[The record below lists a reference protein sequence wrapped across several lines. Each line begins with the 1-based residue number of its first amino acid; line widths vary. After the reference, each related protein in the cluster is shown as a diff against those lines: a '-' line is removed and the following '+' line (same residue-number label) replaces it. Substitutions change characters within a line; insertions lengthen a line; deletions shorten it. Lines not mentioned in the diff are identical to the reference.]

1 LSDTHAHGH
10 GRDHVPHVTPLPVY
24 LKTFGT
30 LVFLTLLTVGVS
42 RINLG
47 HTVNLIIAVVIA
59 TIKAVTV
66 AAMFMHLYH
75 DHKFHTAIFASS
87 LVFLLVFVSFTMLD
101 TEYRGKFG
109 SLDGERV
116 RSMDDPFNK
125 VPPPA
130 APPPATTAAASGA
143 APAPSAAT
151 SAAPSPQK

>member
-1 LSDTHAHGH
+1 M
-10 GRDHVPHVTPLPVY
+10 PVY

-47 HTVNLIIAVVIA
+47 HTVNLIIAVTIA

-75 DHKFHTAIFASS
+75 DHKFHTAIFVSS

-101 TEYRGKFG
+101 TEYRGRYG
-109 SLDGERV
+109 SVDGERV
-116 RSMDDPFNK
+116 KHVEDPFNK

-130 APPPATTAAASGA
+130 AAAASGA
-143 APAPSAAT
+143 PAAA
-151 SAAPSPQK
+151 SAAPSAGPAQ